1 MIEIETYKILHMAAV
16 LGLFGA
22 LGAVAVHAGNGL
34 AKEQNALRRSVAARH
49 GLSLL
54 LILVSGFGML
64 ARLDAGLPGWAIGKL
79 VVWFVAGG
87 LLAAPYRAP
96 ERARV
101 VLWALP
107 VLGGIA
113 AWLAIAKPF

>member
-1 MIEIETYKILHMAAV
+1 MIDLDTYKILHLAAV

-34 AKEQNALRRSVAARH
+34 AREQNALRRSVSALH

-79 VVWFVAGG
+79 VIWFAAGA
-87 LLAAPYRAP
+87 LLAVPYRAP
-96 ERARV
+96 GRARL

-107 VLGGIA
+107 ILGGLA
-113 AWLAIAKPF
+113 AWLAISKPF